1 MKIKLLS
8 IVVVFGLA
16 VVAAGCGS
24 GNSDKKANEA
34 YATGVCSAIGDWV
47 TEVKSLATV
56 NPAGI
61 SKASLQKKLTQ
72 FETATK
78 NLVSGIK
85 AVPPP
90 NTSEGT
96 NAKKQVNL
104 FVTQVEATST
114 AVKSAASKIPSN
126 ASLSAI
132 VPILAP
138 LKPQL
143 TTLASTAQTTVKSL
157 KNVGGSLQ
165 SAFESADACKN
176 LGD

>member
-34 YATGVCSAIGDWV
+34 YANGVCSAIGDWV

-56 NPAGI
+56 SPPI
-61 SKASLQKKLTQ
+61 SSATLQKKLTQ
-72 FETATK
+72 FKTATE
-78 NLVSGIK
+78 NLVSDVK

-90 NTSEGT
+90 NTTEGQ
-96 NAKKQVNL
+96 NAQKQVSL
-104 FVTQVEATST
+104 FVGQVQQTAK
-114 AVKSAASKIPSN
+114 AVKSAAAQIPSN
-126 ASLSAI
+126 ASLSQI
-132 VPILAP
+132 VPILTP

-143 TTLASTAQTTVKSL
+143 TSLANAAQSTAKSL

-165 SAFESADACKN
+165 SAFDSADACKN
-176 LGD
+176 LGG

>member
-8 IVVVFGLA
+8 ILVALGLVA
-16 VVAAGCGS
+16 AAAGCGS
-24 GNSDKKANEA
+24 SHSDKKANEA
-34 YATGVCSAIGDWV
+34 YASGVCSAIGSWV

-56 NPAGI
+56 TPPI
-61 SKASLQKKLTQ
+61 SSASLQKKLTQ
-72 FETATK
+72 FQTATK
-78 NLVSGIK
+78 NLVSDIK
-85 AVPPP
+85 AVSPP
-90 NTSEGT
+90 NTSEGQ

-104 FVTQVEATST
+104 FVTQVQATGS

-126 ASLSAI
+126 ASLAEI
-132 VPILAP
+132 VPVLTP

-143 TTLASTAQTTVKSL
+143 TSLVSTAQSTVKSL

-165 SAFESADACKN
+165 SAFDSADACKN

>member
-8 IVVVFGLA
+8 IVVAFGLA

-24 GNSDKKANEA
+24 SSDKKANEA
-34 YATGVCSAIGDWV
+34 YANSVCSAVGDWV
-47 TEVKSLATV
+47 NEVKSLATIS
-56 NPAGI
+56 PSGI

-114 AVKSAASKIPSN
+114 AVKSAASNIPSN

-138 LKPQL
+138 LKGQL
-143 TTLASTAQTTVKSL
+143 TTLAGTAQSTVKSL

-165 SAFESADACKN
+165 SAFDSADACKN
-176 LGD
+176 LGG

>member
-1 MKIKLLS
+1 MKIRLLS
-8 IVVVFGLA
+8 IVVAFGLA

-34 YATGVCSAIGDWV
+34 YANGVCSAIGSWV
-47 TEVKSLATV
+47 TDVKSLATITGV
-56 NPAGI
+56 P
-61 SKASLQKKLTQ
+61 SKASLENKLKQ

-90 NTSEGT
+90 NTSEGE

-104 FVTQVEATST
+104 FVMQVQTTSK
-114 AVKSAASKIPSN
+114 AVKSAASQIPSN
-126 ASLSAI
+126 ASLAEI
-132 VPILAP
+132 VPILTP
-138 LKPQL
+138 LKGQL
-143 TTLASTAQTTVKSL
+143 TTLAGTAQTTVKSL

-165 SAFESADACKN
+165 SAFNSASACKD
-176 LGD
+176 LGG

>member
-8 IVVVFGLA
+8 IVVTFGLA

-24 GNSDKKANEA
+24 GSSDKKANEA
-34 YATGVCSAIGDWV
+34 YATGVCSAIGSWV
-47 TEVKSLATV
+47 NDVKSLATISG
-56 NPAGI
+56 GI

-72 FETATK
+72 FQTATK

-90 NTSEGT
+90 NTSEGQ

-104 FVTQVEATST
+104 FVTQVQATST
-114 AVKSAASKIPSN
+114 AVKTASAKIPAN
-126 ASLSAI
+126 ASLSEIAP
-132 VPILAP
+132 VLAP
-138 LKPQL
+138 LRPQL
-143 TTLASTAQTTVKSL
+143 TALSSTAQSTVKSL

-165 SAFESADACKN
+165 SAFDSADACKN